1 MHSVEL
7 NLDGLVGPTHNYA
20 GLSPGNLLSAKH
32 AGSVAHPRAAA
43 LQGLA
48 KMRHVA
54 ALGIPQAVLP
64 PQLRPSTGW
73 LNRIGF
79 TGTDEEVIARAS
91 AEAPALLTACCSA
104 SGMWTANSATVSPS
118 SDTADGRVHMTPAN
132 LTTLFHRSIEADW
145 TANLLREVF
154 ASRSHFV
161 VHDPL
166 PGAAAFSDEGA
177 ANHTRLAGSHD
188 DPGIEFFVHGRDGIV
203 EGGTAPN
210 QGPRRFAG
218 RQTREASEA
227 VARLHGLDPG
237 RVVFARQSPEAI
249 DAGVFHNDVIAV
261 GNERVFL
268 YHEQAFED
276 AAGVLGSLGNAFAA
290 LPGDE
295 TGTFLPLCVQ
305 QEELTLE
312 DASACYLF
320 NSQLLTLPGTGGD
333 MLLLAPTDCRDH
345 PRAERVLSRLVGES
359 NPISRVE
366 FIDVRQSMRN
376 GGGPACL
383 RLRVVLTEDEL
394 AHMHQGVLLTEAL
407 HDRLSAWVHEYYREE
422 LSVADLADPAL
433 GAEALAAGQALED
446 ILQINVLSNAE

>member
-1 MHSVEL
+1 
-7 NLDGLVGPTHNYA
+7 
-20 GLSPGNLLSAKH
+20 
-32 AGSVAHPRAAA
+32 
-43 LQGLA
+43 
-48 KMRHVA
+48 
-54 ALGIPQAVLP
+54 
-64 PQLRPSTGW
+64 
-73 LNRIGF
+73 
-79 TGTDEEVIARAS
+79 
-91 AEAPALLTACCSA
+91 
-104 SGMWTANSATVSPS
+104 
-118 SDTADGRVHMTPAN
+118 
-132 LTTLFHRSIEADW
+132 
-145 TANLLREVF
+145 
-154 ASRSHFV
+154 
-161 VHDPL
+161 
-166 PGAAAFSDEGA
+166 
-177 ANHTRLAGSHD
+177 
-188 DPGIEFFVHGRDGIV
+188 
-203 EGGTAPN
+203 
-210 QGPRRFAG
+210 
-218 RQTREASEA
+218 
-227 VARLHGLDPG
+227 
-237 RVVFARQSPEAI
+237 ARQSPEAI

-407 HDRLSAWVHEYYREE
+407 HDRLSAWVHEHYREE